1 MQLDMTRGSIPSLLI
16 RFTIPLLIGNLF
28 QQLYNMVDTMIVGKY
43 VGASALAAV
52 GATGNLMFL
61 ITGFSIG
68 FAAGF
73 SIITAQ
79 AFGAGDGWKLRHSVS
94 NGILLSLLTAVILT
108 TVSLTCMD
116 TFLHWMNTPS
126 DIYPQ
131 ARSYITIIAAGLIAN
146 TFYNLLSGYLRAVG
160 NSRAPLMFLIF
171 SSVLNIL
178 LDLWFILSFHMG
190 VKGAAM
196 ATVLSQAVSAVLCAV
211 YIHFRVPDLIPR
223 RNEWRLQRAISLSQ
237 LKMGIPM
244 ALQFAV
250 TASGMTIMQAA
261 INAYGSTAVAAVTAA
276 SKLQYLLMQGVMAT
290 GQAMATFCGQNF
302 GAGDR
307 GRVTQ
312 GIRVALAGLAAYS
325 IFAFIMLRFVFPHLL
340 FLFFPG
346 SEDLTSIGEY
356 AGSYFRVTMC
366 FYLPL
371 SFILIFRNSLQGC
384 GYALLP
390 LFSGITELLAR
401 CIMAALS
408 GHTHRFLFAI
418 ACDPAAWCA
427 AGLYTL
433 LAYLFVRHQWKR
445 QGVLDQ

>member
-16 RFTIPLLIGNLF
+16 RFTIPLLIGNIF

-250 TASGMTIMQAA
+250 TA
-261 INAYGSTAVAAVTAA
+261 A

-346 SEDLTSIGEY
+346 SEDLASIGEY

>member
-16 RFTIPLLIGNLF
+16 RFTIPLLIGNIF

-68 FAAGF
+68 FASGF
-73 SIITAQ
+73 SILTAQ
-79 AFGAGDGWKLRHSVS
+79 AFGAGDDRKLRHSVS
-94 NGILLSLLTAVILT
+94 NGILMSLLTAVLLT
-108 TVSLTCMD
+108 TVSLSCMD
-116 TFLHWMNTPS
+116 TFLRWMNTPA
-126 DIYPQ
+126 DIYSLS
-131 ARSYITIIAAGLIAN
+131 RSYITIIAAGLIAN

-178 LDLWFILSFHMG
+178 LDLWFILSFHLG
-190 VKGAAM
+190 VKGAAL
-196 ATVLSQAVSAVLCAV
+196 ATVLSQATSAVLCAV
-211 YIHFRVPDLIPR
+211 YIYFRVPILIPHR
-223 RNEWRLQRAISLSQ
+223 DEWKLHRSVALPQ

-244 ALQFAV
+244 SLQFAV

-290 GQAMATFCGQNF
+290 GQAMATFCGQNY

-307 GRVTQ
+307 TRVQ
-312 GIRVALAGLAAYS
+312 SGIRFARIALTLYS
-325 IFAFIMLRFVFPHLL
+325 VFAFLMLRFVFPHLM

-346 SEDLTSIGEY
+346 SEDLSSIGEY
-356 AGSYFRVTMC
+356 AKAYFRVTMY

-390 LFSGITELLAR
+390 LFSGIVELAAR
-401 CIMAALS
+401 CVMAGLS
-408 GHTHRFLFAI
+408 GHWHRFFFAI
-418 ACDPAAWCA
+418 SCDPAAWCA
-427 AGLYTL
+427 AGIYTL

-445 QGVLDQ
+445 EASLN

>member
-16 RFTIPLLIGNLF
+16 RFTIPLLIGNIF

-325 IFAFIMLRFVFPHLL
+325 SVLALRAIAAPFVARPTSEF
-340 FLFFPG
+340 G
-346 SEDLTSIGEY
+346 SL
-356 AGSYFRVTMC
+356 SY
-366 FYLPL
+366 
-371 SFILIFRNSLQGC
+371 
-384 GYALLP
+384 
-390 LFSGITELLAR
+390 
-401 CIMAALS
+401 LS
-408 GHTHRFLFAI
+408 GRFAMATSHSSTMKLTTSSKELRSSLFASS
-418 ACDPAAWCA
+418 AVSTVVMT
-427 AGLYTL
+427 GTSL
-433 LAYLFVRHQWKR
+433 
-445 QGVLDQ
+445 

>member
-16 RFTIPLLIGNLF
+16 RFTIPLLIGNIF

-79 AFGAGDGWKLRHSVS
+79 AFGAGDGWKMRHSVS

-126 DIYPQ
+126 DIYP
-131 ARSYITIIAAGLIAN
+131 
-146 TFYNLLSGYLRAVG
+146 
-160 NSRAPLMFLIF
+160 
-171 SSVLNIL
+171 
-178 LDLWFILSFHMG
+178 LSFFFFL
-190 VKGAAM
+190 KGAAM
-196 ATVLSQAVSAVLCAV
+196 ATVLSQAISAVLCAV
-211 YIHFRVPDLIPR
+211 YIYFRVPDLIPH
-223 RNEWRLQRAISLSQ
+223 RNEWRLYRAISLSQ

-261 INAYGSTAVAAVTAA
+261 INSYGSTAVAAVTAA

-307 GRVTQ
+307 GRVRS
-312 GIRVALAGLAAYS
+312 GIRIALTGLAGYS
-325 IFAFIMLRFVFPHLL
+325 VFAFFMLRFVFPHLL

-346 SEDLTSIGEY
+346 SEDLVSIGKY
-356 AGSYFRVTMC
+356 AGSYFRITMF

-390 LFSGITELLAR
+390 LFSGITELVAR
-401 CIMAALS
+401 CVMAGLS
-408 GHTHRFLFAI
+408 GHTHRFLYAI

-433 LAYLFVRHQWKR
+433 AAYLFVLHQWKR

>member
-16 RFTIPLLIGNLF
+16 RFTIPLLIGNIF

-79 AFGAGDGWKLRHSVS
+79 AFGAGDGWKMRHSVS

-131 ARSYITIIAAGLIAN
+131 ARSYITIIAAGLMAN

-178 LDLWFILSFHMG
+178 LDLWFILSFHLG

-196 ATVLSQAVSAVLCAV
+196 ATVLSQAISAVLCAV
-211 YIHFRVPDLIPR
+211 YIYFRVPDLIPH
-223 RNEWRLQRAISLSQ
+223 RNEWRLYRAISLSQ

-250 TASGMTIMQAA
+250 TASGMTITP
-261 INAYGSTAVAAVTAA
+261 GGAVEI
-276 SKLQYLLMQGVMAT
+276 LDIL
-290 GQAMATFCGQNF
+290 
-302 GAGDR
+302 
-307 GRVTQ
+307 GREE
-312 GIRVALAGLAAYS
+312 ALARLHKGL
-325 IFAFIMLRFVFPHLL
+325 
-340 FLFFPG
+340 
-346 SEDLTSIGEY
+346 EK
-356 AGSYFRVTMC
+356 
-366 FYLPL
+366 L
-371 SFILIFRNSLQGC
+371 S
-384 GYALLP
+384 
-390 LFSGITELLAR
+390 
-401 CIMAALS
+401 
-408 GHTHRFLFAI
+408 
-418 ACDPAAWCA
+418 
-427 AGLYTL
+427 
-433 LAYLFVRHQWKR
+433 
-445 QGVLDQ
+445 